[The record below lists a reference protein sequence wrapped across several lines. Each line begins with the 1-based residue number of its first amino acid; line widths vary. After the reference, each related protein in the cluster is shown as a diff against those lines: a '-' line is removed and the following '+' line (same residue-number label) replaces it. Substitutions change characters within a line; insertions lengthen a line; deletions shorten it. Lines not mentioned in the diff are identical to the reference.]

1 MKICVLTLRLKA
13 IHGKTIIIA
22 FWIKSLFGIKKICL
36 LSIRLLVLFLLWLA
50 CDSVGV
56 MKFRKATGPTKVVI
70 QMLIASSG
78 MDMKVTNLT
87 NSIIRDGKV
96 QKDPKVSHVIN
107 LYKGKGDALGR
118 GNFTSLTLWACYESI
133 RTCCRDAFFF
143 IWIS

>member
-1 MKICVLTLRLKA
+1 
-13 IHGKTIIIA
+13 
-22 FWIKSLFGIKKICL
+22 
-36 LSIRLLVLFLLWLA
+36 
-50 CDSVGV
+50 

-118 GNFTSLTLWACYESI
+118 GNFTSLTLLEHVMKVLG
-133 RTCCRDAFFF
+133 RVVDMFFF
-143 IWIS
+143 FYI

>member
-1 MKICVLTLRLKA
+1 
-13 IHGKTIIIA
+13 
-22 FWIKSLFGIKKICL
+22 
-36 LSIRLLVLFLLWLA
+36 
-50 CDSVGV
+50 

-118 GNFTSLTLWACYESI
+118 GNFTSLTLRACYESI

-143 IWIS
+143 I